1 MPVLLINLR
10 KHNFYFELYNN
21 KISITITTRIQ
32 VVCDFGEQGS
42 LDRPAGNGRKWAAS
56 VKRGQM
62 TLPLALVKDEEQRG
76 QPAGEFVSEV
86 SRKGMRNAI
95 IGACYKVFSTSILTN
110 GLMLVYLTALKL
122 DGTTI
127 LVLLSLCNG
136 LLAFALIPCAHLAD
150 VYGKRR
156 VTLWGIALCGVG
168 FVFIPLAAWVSAGLT
183 VGLLSL
189 GIALFGIGQAGQMA
203 PWYALLA
210 PIVPSFYRGRFFGAL
225 RVSWQVC
232 AVILTGLIA
241 LLLPRETSLPLLT
254 GILIVLGL
262 SILPWGMYFARIPE
276 LERATCLARD
286 LPRDLGSILRS
297 GGYLPF
303 CAYLFIIALFTGGC
317 LTMFGLVEK
326 QVLGMGDSKVM
337 MLANLTMIGAVIGFY
352 FGGKAVD
359 RIGTKPIFLMCH
371 FGYGASLALFVM
383 RDNLFLPPLY
393 LLAMIH
399 AVFGGLAAAG
409 SIAFAT
415 EMLALI
421 PAVRKSLSTSICTT
435 MTMAGAAL
443 SGLLGAWGI
452 RLGLFAESWTLA
464 GGSRS
469 AYDAV
474 LMIYAVLIVLMTVTL
489 GLIPSV
495 VGRPELRGSPAI

>member
-1 MPVLLINLR
+1 MTAQIDLVNDR
-10 KHNFYFELYNN
+10 KE
-21 KISITITTRIQ
+21 
-32 VVCDFGEQGS
+32 
-42 LDRPAGNGRKWAAS
+42 
-56 VKRGQM
+56 
-62 TLPLALVKDEEQRG
+62 RG
-76 QPAGEFVSEV
+76 QPAGEIITEV

-95 IGACYKVFSTSILTN
+95 IGACYKILSTSILTN
-110 GLMLVYLTALKL
+110 GLMLIYMTALKL

-127 LVLLSLCNG
+127 LLLLSLCNG
-136 LLAFALIPCAHLAD
+136 VMAFSLIPCAHLAD

-156 VTLWGIALCGVG
+156 ITLWGIALCGIG
-168 FVFIPLAAWVSAGLT
+168 FVFIPLAAWVSAGMVVVLL
-183 VGLLSL
+183 GLGL
-189 GIALFGIGQAGQMA
+189 ALFGIGQAGQMG

-210 PIVPSFYRGRFFGAL
+210 PIVPAFYRGRFFGAM

-232 AVILTGLIA
+232 AVILAGLIA
-241 LLLPRETSLPLLT
+241 LLLPRETSLPLLA
-254 GILIVLGL
+254 GVLIVLGF
-262 SILPWGMYFARIPE
+262 SILPWGIYFARIPE
-276 LERATCLARD
+276 LERATCSTRN
-286 LPRDLGSILRS
+286 LPRDFGSILRS

-317 LTMFGLVEK
+317 LAMFGLVEK
-326 QVLGMGDSKVM
+326 QVLGMDDSKVM
-337 MLANLTMIGAVIGFY
+337 ILANLTMIGAVIGYY

-359 RIGTKPIFLMCH
+359 RIGTKPVFLICH

-383 RDNLFLPPLY
+383 RDSLFLPPLY
-393 LLAMIH
+393 LLAVTH

-452 RLGLFAESWTLA
+452 RLGIFSESWTLA

-474 LMIYAVLIVLMTVTL
+474 LMVYAVLIVLMTVTL

-495 VGRPELRGSPAI
+495 VGRPDLRGGPTVV